1 MIGRNPAN
9 YHAEYMDVVQHW
21 SPDSERF
28 GGGDALVTMMMMG
41 WELNQTVHM
50 EYKHFGGNR
59 RVRIYHCRLSNRT
72 GEMVMPVVHNPYV
85 NRLIRNM
92 QLIVEPYE
100 PGKTVSQPESV
111 PA

>member
-21 SPDSERF
+21 SHDSEKY
-28 GGGDALVTMMMMG
+28 GGGDALITMMMMG
-41 WELNQTVHM
+41 WELGQTLYM

-59 RVRIYHCRLSNRT
+59 RVRIYHCVLTHRNDQL
-72 GEMVMPVVHNPYV
+72 VIPVVHNPYV

-92 QLIVEPYE
+92 QLSVEPYE
-100 PGKTVSQPESV
+100 PGKLTRETVR
-111 PA
+111 A

>member
-21 SPDSERF
+21 SPDTEHF
-28 GGGDALVTMMMMG
+28 AGGDALVTMMMRG
-41 WELNQTVHM
+41 WELGPTVYM

-59 RVRIYHCRLSNRT
+59 RVRLYHCILSNR
-72 GEMVMPVVHNPYV
+72 GHEIDMPVVHNPYV

-92 QLIVEPYE
+92 QLMVEPYE
-100 PGKTVSQPESV
+100 ADKRNRERVN
-111 PA
+111 A